1 MKEEYVD
8 ELDDTLDDVE
18 PVVDNPAELYEHFR
32 VVVDKG
38 QSQVRV
44 DKYLF
49 ERLVNSSRN
58 RIQKAADAGLIMA
71 NGKPVKSSYKV
82 KPCDVLTVMMDRP
95 RYDNDI
101 IPEDIPL
108 DIVYEDNDLM
118 VVNKPAGLVVH
129 PGCGNYHGTLVNAIA
144 WHLKDNPKYDPND
157 PQVGLVHRIDKDTSG
172 LLVVAK
178 TPDAK
183 THLGLQFY
191 NKTTKR
197 KYNALVWGVV
207 ENNEGT
213 IEGNIGRNPKDRMQM
228 AVLSDPAQGKHAVTH
243 YRVLERLGYVTL
255 VECVLETGRTH
266 QIRVHMKHI
275 GHTLFNDERYG
286 GNEILKG
293 THFSKYKQFVNNC
306 FETCPRQA
314 LHAMTLGFVHPR
326 TGEEM
331 FLTSPLPGGDSSE
344 LVVSLRSAQGL
355 YSFIDKERYNL
366 YIVEMEGHRWEV
378 VLPDGSKTPIDR
390 NDFSFMENGEK
401 KQFDF
406 AYITIHGT
414 PGENGI
420 LQGYFDLLGI
430 PYSSCNVLVSAMTF
444 NKFTCNQYLKG
455 FGIRVAESLILR
467 KGFEITD
474 EEVINKIG
482 LPCFIKP
489 NAGGSSFGVTKV
501 KTKEDIQPAIEK
513 AFEESDEVMIEAF
526 MKGTEITC
534 GCYKTSDKEV
544 VFPITEVV
552 SANEFF
558 DYGAKYNGESQEITP
573 ARLPE
578 DTAERVRL
586 LTSAIYDILGC
597 SGLIRIDYII
607 TEGEKVNLLEI
618 NTTPGMTATSF
629 IPQQVRAAGLD
640 IKDVMTDIIENK
652 F

>member
-144 WHLKDNPKYDPND
+144 WHLKDNPRYDPND

-306 FETCPRQA
+306 FDTCPRQA
-314 LHAMTLGFVHPR
+314 LHAMTLGFVHPV

-331 FLTSPLPGGDSSE
+331 YFTS
-344 LVVSLRSAQGL
+344 
-355 YSFIDKERYNL
+355 
-366 YIVEMEGHRWEV
+366 EM
-378 VLPDGSKTPIDR
+378 PDDMSR
-390 NDFSFMENGEK
+390 
-401 KQFDF
+401 
-406 AYITIHGT
+406 
-414 PGENGI
+414 
-420 LQGYFDLLGI
+420 L
-430 PYSSCNVLVSAMTF
+430 
-444 NKFTCNQYLKG
+444 
-455 FGIRVAESLILR
+455 
-467 KGFEITD
+467 
-474 EEVINKIG
+474 
-482 LPCFIKP
+482 
-489 NAGGSSFGVTKV
+489 
-501 KTKEDIQPAIEK
+501 IEK
-513 AFEESDEVMIEAF
+513 WRSYISNREIE
-526 MKGTEITC
+526 
-534 GCYKTSDKEV
+534 
-544 VFPITEVV
+544 
-552 SANEFF
+552 
-558 DYGAKYNGESQEITP
+558 
-573 ARLPE
+573 
-578 DTAERVRL
+578 
-586 LTSAIYDILGC
+586 
-597 SGLIRIDYII
+597 
-607 TEGEKVNLLEI
+607 
-618 NTTPGMTATSF
+618 
-629 IPQQVRAAGLD
+629 
-640 IKDVMTDIIENK
+640 
-652 F
+652 

>member
-1 MKEEYVD
+1 MREEYVD

-118 VVNKPAGLVVH
+118 VINKPAGLVVH

-144 WHLKDNPKYDPND
+144 WHLKDNPRYDPND

-197 KYNALVWGVV
+197 KYNALVWGIV

-266 QIRVHMKHI
+266 QIRVHRKHI
-275 GHTLFNDERYG
+275 GHTLFKDERYG

-293 THFSKYKQFVNNC
+293 THFSK
-306 FETCPRQA
+306 
-314 LHAMTLGFVHPR
+314 
-326 TGEEM
+326 
-331 FLTSPLPGGDSSE
+331 
-344 LVVSLRSAQGL
+344 
-355 YSFIDKERYNL
+355 
-366 YIVEMEGHRWEV
+366 
-378 VLPDGSKTPIDR
+378 
-390 NDFSFMENGEK
+390 
-401 KQFDF
+401 
-406 AYITIHGT
+406 
-414 PGENGI
+414 
-420 LQGYFDLLGI
+420 
-430 PYSSCNVLVSAMTF
+430 
-444 NKFTCNQYLKG
+444 
-455 FGIRVAESLILR
+455 
-467 KGFEITD
+467 
-474 EEVINKIG
+474 
-482 LPCFIKP
+482 
-489 NAGGSSFGVTKV
+489 
-501 KTKEDIQPAIEK
+501 
-513 AFEESDEVMIEAF
+513 
-526 MKGTEITC
+526 
-534 GCYKTSDKEV
+534 
-544 VFPITEVV
+544 
-552 SANEFF
+552 
-558 DYGAKYNGESQEITP
+558 
-573 ARLPE
+573 
-578 DTAERVRL
+578 
-586 LTSAIYDILGC
+586 
-597 SGLIRIDYII
+597 
-607 TEGEKVNLLEI
+607 
-618 NTTPGMTATSF
+618 
-629 IPQQVRAAGLD
+629 
-640 IKDVMTDIIENK
+640 
-652 F
+652 

>member
-228 AVLSDPAQGKHAVTH
+228 AVLSDPAQGKHAVTN

-331 FLTSPLPGGDSSE
+331 FFTSPLPEDMTN
-344 LVVSLRSAQGL
+344 L
-355 YSFIDKERYNL
+355 IDKWRN
-366 YIVEMEGHRWEV
+366 YISNR
-378 VLPDGSKTPIDR
+378 
-390 NDFSFMENGEK
+390 
-401 KQFDF
+401 
-406 AYITIHGT
+406 
-414 PGENGI
+414 
-420 LQGYFDLLGI
+420 
-430 PYSSCNVLVSAMTF
+430 
-444 NKFTCNQYLKG
+444 
-455 FGIRVAESLILR
+455 
-467 KGFEITD
+467 
-474 EEVINKIG
+474 EE
-482 LPCFIKP
+482 L
-489 NAGGSSFGVTKV
+489 
-501 KTKEDIQPAIEK
+501 
-513 AFEESDEVMIEAF
+513 
-526 MKGTEITC
+526 
-534 GCYKTSDKEV
+534 
-544 VFPITEVV
+544 
-552 SANEFF
+552 
-558 DYGAKYNGESQEITP
+558 
-573 ARLPE
+573 
-578 DTAERVRL
+578 
-586 LTSAIYDILGC
+586 
-597 SGLIRIDYII
+597 
-607 TEGEKVNLLEI
+607 
-618 NTTPGMTATSF
+618 
-629 IPQQVRAAGLD
+629 
-640 IKDVMTDIIENK
+640 
-652 F
+652 

>member
-144 WHLKDNPKYDPND
+144 WHLKDNPRYDPND

-197 KYNALVWGVV
+197 KYNALVWGIV

-228 AVLSDPAQGKHAVTH
+228 AVLSDPPQGKHAVTH
-243 YRVLERLGYVTL
+243 YRILERLGYVTL

-331 FLTSPLPGGDSSE
+331 FFTSPLPEDMTN
-344 LVVSLRSAQGL
+344 L
-355 YSFIDKERYNL
+355 IDKWRN
-366 YIVEMEGHRWEV
+366 YISNR
-378 VLPDGSKTPIDR
+378 
-390 NDFSFMENGEK
+390 
-401 KQFDF
+401 
-406 AYITIHGT
+406 
-414 PGENGI
+414 
-420 LQGYFDLLGI
+420 
-430 PYSSCNVLVSAMTF
+430 
-444 NKFTCNQYLKG
+444 
-455 FGIRVAESLILR
+455 
-467 KGFEITD
+467 
-474 EEVINKIG
+474 EE
-482 LPCFIKP
+482 L
-489 NAGGSSFGVTKV
+489 
-501 KTKEDIQPAIEK
+501 
-513 AFEESDEVMIEAF
+513 
-526 MKGTEITC
+526 
-534 GCYKTSDKEV
+534 
-544 VFPITEVV
+544 
-552 SANEFF
+552 
-558 DYGAKYNGESQEITP
+558 
-573 ARLPE
+573 
-578 DTAERVRL
+578 
-586 LTSAIYDILGC
+586 
-597 SGLIRIDYII
+597 
-607 TEGEKVNLLEI
+607 
-618 NTTPGMTATSF
+618 
-629 IPQQVRAAGLD
+629 
-640 IKDVMTDIIENK
+640 
-652 F
+652 

>member
-1 MKEEYVD
+1 MREEYVD

-157 PQVGLVHRIDKDTSG
+157 PQVGLVHRIDQDTSG

-331 FLTSPLPGGDSSE
+331 FFTSPLPEDMTN
-344 LVVSLRSAQGL
+344 L
-355 YSFIDKERYNL
+355 IDKWRN
-366 YIVEMEGHRWEV
+366 YISNR
-378 VLPDGSKTPIDR
+378 
-390 NDFSFMENGEK
+390 
-401 KQFDF
+401 
-406 AYITIHGT
+406 
-414 PGENGI
+414 
-420 LQGYFDLLGI
+420 
-430 PYSSCNVLVSAMTF
+430 
-444 NKFTCNQYLKG
+444 
-455 FGIRVAESLILR
+455 
-467 KGFEITD
+467 
-474 EEVINKIG
+474 EE
-482 LPCFIKP
+482 L
-489 NAGGSSFGVTKV
+489 
-501 KTKEDIQPAIEK
+501 
-513 AFEESDEVMIEAF
+513 
-526 MKGTEITC
+526 
-534 GCYKTSDKEV
+534 
-544 VFPITEVV
+544 
-552 SANEFF
+552 
-558 DYGAKYNGESQEITP
+558 
-573 ARLPE
+573 
-578 DTAERVRL
+578 
-586 LTSAIYDILGC
+586 
-597 SGLIRIDYII
+597 
-607 TEGEKVNLLEI
+607 
-618 NTTPGMTATSF
+618 
-629 IPQQVRAAGLD
+629 
-640 IKDVMTDIIENK
+640 
-652 F
+652 

>member
-1 MKEEYVD
+1 MREEYVD

-144 WHLKDNPKYDPND
+144 WHLKDNPRYDPND

-197 KYNALVWGVV
+197 KYNALVWGIV

-243 YRVLERLGYVTL
+243 YRILERLGYVTL

-331 FLTSPLPGGDSSE
+331 FFTSPLPKDMTN
-344 LVVSLRSAQGL
+344 L
-355 YSFIDKERYNL
+355 IDKWRN
-366 YIVEMEGHRWEV
+366 YISNR
-378 VLPDGSKTPIDR
+378 
-390 NDFSFMENGEK
+390 
-401 KQFDF
+401 
-406 AYITIHGT
+406 
-414 PGENGI
+414 
-420 LQGYFDLLGI
+420 
-430 PYSSCNVLVSAMTF
+430 
-444 NKFTCNQYLKG
+444 
-455 FGIRVAESLILR
+455 
-467 KGFEITD
+467 
-474 EEVINKIG
+474 EE
-482 LPCFIKP
+482 L
-489 NAGGSSFGVTKV
+489 
-501 KTKEDIQPAIEK
+501 
-513 AFEESDEVMIEAF
+513 
-526 MKGTEITC
+526 
-534 GCYKTSDKEV
+534 
-544 VFPITEVV
+544 
-552 SANEFF
+552 
-558 DYGAKYNGESQEITP
+558 
-573 ARLPE
+573 
-578 DTAERVRL
+578 
-586 LTSAIYDILGC
+586 
-597 SGLIRIDYII
+597 
-607 TEGEKVNLLEI
+607 
-618 NTTPGMTATSF
+618 
-629 IPQQVRAAGLD
+629 
-640 IKDVMTDIIENK
+640 
-652 F
+652 

>member
-1 MKEEYVD
+1 MREEYVD

-118 VVNKPAGLVVH
+118 VINKPAGLVVH

-144 WHLKDNPKYDPND
+144 WHLKDNPRYDPND

-197 KYNALVWGVV
+197 KYNALVWGIV

-331 FLTSPLPGGDSSE
+331 FFTSPLPEDMTN
-344 LVVSLRSAQGL
+344 L
-355 YSFIDKERYNL
+355 IDKWRN
-366 YIVEMEGHRWEV
+366 YI
-378 VLPDGSKTPIDR
+378 L
-390 NDFSFMENGEK
+390 
-401 KQFDF
+401 
-406 AYITIHGT
+406 
-414 PGENGI
+414 
-420 LQGYFDLLGI
+420 
-430 PYSSCNVLVSAMTF
+430 
-444 NKFTCNQYLKG
+444 
-455 FGIRVAESLILR
+455 SLIH
-467 KGFEITD
+467 I
-474 EEVINKIG
+474 
-482 LPCFIKP
+482 
-489 NAGGSSFGVTKV
+489 
-501 KTKEDIQPAIEK
+501 
-513 AFEESDEVMIEAF
+513 
-526 MKGTEITC
+526 
-534 GCYKTSDKEV
+534 
-544 VFPITEVV
+544 
-552 SANEFF
+552 
-558 DYGAKYNGESQEITP
+558 
-573 ARLPE
+573 
-578 DTAERVRL
+578 
-586 LTSAIYDILGC
+586 
-597 SGLIRIDYII
+597 
-607 TEGEKVNLLEI
+607 
-618 NTTPGMTATSF
+618 
-629 IPQQVRAAGLD
+629 
-640 IKDVMTDIIENK
+640 
-652 F
+652 